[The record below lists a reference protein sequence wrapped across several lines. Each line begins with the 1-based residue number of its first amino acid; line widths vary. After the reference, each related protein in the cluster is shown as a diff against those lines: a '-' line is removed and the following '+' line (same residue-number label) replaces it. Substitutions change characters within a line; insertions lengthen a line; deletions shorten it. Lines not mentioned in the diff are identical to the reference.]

1 MSAVGDL
8 EDLMLRIGDFSRLS
22 QVSVKALR
30 FYDEIGLLRPT
41 YVDRFTGYRYY
52 APALLSSLNRI
63 LVLKDL
69 GFSLDE
75 IALLLHDDHSP
86 NHMREALLAK
96 RVELSDRIA
105 QEQARLKQI
114 EISLTELAQT
124 EDVPGY
130 QILLKQAPSRLAAS
144 VRGKL
149 SSYEDAGDLFV
160 ELDRHLKK
168 HNASGQRGAIWHTC
182 TGHAEYIDCEAVILL
197 NRAVP
202 GNQRVKVYELPA
214 STDACVIHHGSDETI
229 TLAYQAAARWIRAH
243 GYAKG
248 GPLTELYWHD
258 ESLNITEIRYPI
270 LEIQPNDN

>member
-1 MSAVGDL
+1 
-8 EDLMLRIGDFSRLS
+8 MLRIGDFSRLS

-75 IALLLHDDHSP
+75 IASLMHDDLPP

-96 RVELSDRIA
+96 HTELSVRIA
-105 QEQARLKQI
+105 QEQSRLAQI
-114 EISLTELAQT
+114 DTWLTEIAQT
-124 EDVPGY
+124 ENLPGY
-130 QILLKQAPSRLAAS
+130 QILLKQVPSQLVAS
-144 VRGKL
+144 VRKNLG
-149 SSYEDAGDLFV
+149 SYEEADDLFAQ
-160 ELDRHLKK
+160 LDHHLKK

-182 TGHAEYIDCEAVILL
+182 ASQADYIDCEAVILL
-197 NRAVP
+197 NRFLP
-202 GNQRVKVYELPA
+202 ENTRVKVYELPA
-214 STDACVIHHGSDETI
+214 STAACLVHHGSDETI
-229 TLAYQAAARWIRAH
+229 TQAYHAALKWIKAH

-270 LEIQPNDN
+270 LKVQPAAN